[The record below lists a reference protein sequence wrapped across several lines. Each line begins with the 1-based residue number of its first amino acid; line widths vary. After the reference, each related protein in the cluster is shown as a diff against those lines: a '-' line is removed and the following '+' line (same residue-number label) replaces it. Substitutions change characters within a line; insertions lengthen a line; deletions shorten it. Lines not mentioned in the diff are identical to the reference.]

1 MVRGTKCRIRRSP
14 EGGQEDGLQDFF
26 NRKVTYEAHGA
37 VKFGDRGEVKIDSTR
52 VVSIPSHHANKFT
65 SKESSLHVLVVER
78 KGSKKSFPYLLDTD
92 RLRGDGVLEHFE
104 VISERGPEF
113 LKAEIEDVFK
123 CVVIQFVRVH
133 PGFFFSIINSEL
145 LRSDEST
152 GECAARVSS
161 HLNCMLR
168 SKKRR
173 KM

>member
-78 KGSKKSFPYLLDTD
+78 KGSKKSFPYLLCTEQ
-92 RLRGDGVLEHFE
+92 LIGDCVLEHFE
-104 VISERGPEF
+104 GISERGPEF
-113 LKAEIEDVFK
+113 LKATRGEYRA
-123 CVVIQFVRVH
+123 Q
-133 PGFFFSIINSEL
+133 
-145 LRSDEST
+145 T
-152 GECAARVSS
+152 GI
-161 HLNCMLR
+161 
-168 SKKRR
+168 
-173 KM
+173 